1 MRGEDILDVLLDV
14 EWVVGSFVAD
24 ATGRLLVYQMP
35 PEFGETELKRTT
47 VRLASIMRC
56 AELCELGVEQCALS
70 LNRYQLLMS
79 RFRNGF
85 LCVMVEAPVNRR
97 ALEMATRIAVESLP
111 ALVDSL
117 ASSAPASEQTQAEQ
131 TLTRVLERDTGV
143 PSSEPEPVPDPERA
157 TEPPPGDP
165 VRSATDTG
173 AAAPAGSAT
182 GRAPGL
188 GAAPLGGHVTGSG
201 APEHRNLEDDRVN

>member
-1 MRGEDILDVLLDV
+1 MRGEDILNVLLDV

-24 ATGRLLVYQMP
+24 SAGQLLLYQMP
-35 PEFGETELKRTT
+35 AEFGEAELKRTT
-47 VRLASIMRC
+47 VRLASILRC

-111 ALVDSL
+111 SLVDAL
-117 ASSAPASEQTQAEQ
+117 DGNAPASGQTQAHRALAQ
-131 TLTRVLERDTGV
+131 ALERDGQA
-143 PSSEPEPVPDPERA
+143 PSSA
-157 TEPPPGDP
+157 TEPDTQPLLEPERGSEP
-165 VRSATDTG
+165 AATELARVLG
-173 AAAPAGSAT
+173 NVAGS
-182 GRAPGL
+182 GL
-188 GAAPLGGHVTGSG
+188 GSG
-201 APEHRNLEDDRVN
+201 APERRDRDEDPVG